1 MPKILFFMLCTF
13 YVITINDLLNQIL
26 GQICEIKIEGLS
38 NFKIIFYKNKNK
50 NIFPA
55 KKCM

>member
-38 NFKIIFYKNKNK
+38 NF
-50 NIFPA
+50 
-55 KKCM
+55 